1 MVGKKKQKTKNTVVI
16 AVIKF
21 TCTILLHQFIPD
33 MIIKLQNN
41 LNTTIFYAI
50 AQIRKFWYEAQMSFC
65 AIFNTMTN
73 FSNFMIK
80 TRQKEWKQTGEKYI
94 TNL

>member
-1 MVGKKKQKTKNTVVI
+1 MVGKKKNQTKDTVVI

-21 TCTILLHQFIPD
+21 TCKILLHQFIPD

-41 LNTTIFYAI
+41 LNTTIFYEI
-50 AQIRKFWYEAQMSFC
+50 AQIRKFWYEAQMSCC
-65 AIFNTMTN
+65 AKFTTMTN